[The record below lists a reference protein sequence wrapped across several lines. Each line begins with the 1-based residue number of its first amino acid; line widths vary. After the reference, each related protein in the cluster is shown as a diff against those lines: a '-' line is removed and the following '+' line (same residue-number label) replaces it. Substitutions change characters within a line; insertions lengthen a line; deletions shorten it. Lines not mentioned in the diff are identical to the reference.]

1 MCTQALPWCRSC
13 TRHSRLGTQH
23 RLSCVC
29 TLSHSANA
37 PATLVVQELHT
48 TQLAL
53 RRARVA
59 IQERDF
65 LLATHERSESALAS
79 HSVNLCGELE
89 RTAAELGDLHG
100 R

>member
-1 MCTQALPWCRSC
+1 MSHSCLCMQHQLP
-13 TRHSRLGTQH
+13 
-23 RLSCVC
+23 CVC
-29 TLSHSANA
+29 MLSHSADG
-37 PATLVVQELHT
+37 PAILLVQELHT

-79 HSVNLCGELE
+79 HSVNVCGELE
-89 RTAAELGDLHG
+89 RTATELGDLHG

>member
-1 MCTQALPWCRSC
+1 MF
-13 TRHSRLGTQH
+13 
-23 RLSCVC
+23 
-29 TLSHSANA
+29 
-37 PATLVVQELHT
+37 VQELHA